1 MLGTLAQIYKKHKNT
16 LIIAI
21 VTFICIMSI
30 NIYPV
35 KEWMVISL
43 VILGVVG
50 YSLRKV
56 DTFPILYGY
65 FLTDLFWDNLMRV
78 MVIY

>member
-1 MLGTLAQIYKKHKNT
+1 
-16 LIIAI
+16 
-21 VTFICIMSI
+21 MSI

-35 KEWMVISL
+35 KEWIVISL
-43 VILGVVG
+43 IVLGAIG

-56 DTFPILYGY
+56 DTFPVLYGY